1 MTDKENPSPPLVERR
16 RVLNRRCFS
25 GNYGDTHNTK
35 AHRPQLITVTIVD
48 IFIGGKHI
56 VLRATR
62 SIWDPDILNVE
73 FRPYKSGPRKG
84 QHRRVR
90 VRGACLDRR
99 VSIRRFSNATSAAQA
114 YHATRRALG
123 VGLFPWGR
131 TSETSFALMGPA
143 QLTDSG
149 ARSMVGRKF
158 ADDMRNLGV
167 RVASEPTDARYSDEF
182 WWADR

>member
-1 MTDKENPSPPLVERR
+1 MTDKENPSPPAERR
-16 RVLNRRCFS
+16 RVKQRRCFA
-25 GNYGDTHNTK
+25 GNYGNGHDTK
-35 AHRPQLITVTIVD
+35 IYHRPQLITNVETI
-48 IFIGGKHI
+48 IGRTHI

-62 SIWDPDILNVE
+62 SIWNPDILNVE
-73 FRPYKSGPRKG
+73 FWPYKSGPRKG
-84 QHRRVR
+84 QLRRVR
-90 VRGACLDRR
+90 VRGACINRR
-99 VSIRRFSNATSAAQA
+99 VSIRRFREATSAAHA

-149 ARSMVGRKF
+149 ARSMAGRKF

-167 RVASEPTDARYSDEF
+167 RVASEPIDARYSDEF
-182 WWADR
+182 WWADC